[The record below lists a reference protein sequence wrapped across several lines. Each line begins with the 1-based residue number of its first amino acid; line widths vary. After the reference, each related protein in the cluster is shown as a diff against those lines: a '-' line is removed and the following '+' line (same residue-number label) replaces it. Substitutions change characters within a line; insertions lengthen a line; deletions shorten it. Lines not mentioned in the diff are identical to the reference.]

1 MAKITPITS
10 REGPP
15 ASGGYAQACLV
26 EGFKRVLHV
35 SGQIPVDADGAV
47 PAGFE
52 EQARLVWK
60 NVERQLT
67 AAQMGLENIVKHT
80 TYLASR
86 DDRTKNSKI
95 RQEILGSL
103 SPALTVIIAAIYDE
117 AWLLEIEVVA
127 MA

>member
-26 EGFKRVLHV
+26 EGFTRVLHV
-35 SGQIPVDADGAV
+35 SGQIPVEADGAV
-47 PAGFE
+47 PSSFE
-52 EQARLVWK
+52 DQARLVWK
-60 NVERQLT
+60 NVERQLI
-67 AAQMGLENIVKHT
+67 AAHMGFENIVKHT

-86 DDRTKNSKI
+86 DDRTKNSEI
-95 RQEILGSL
+95 RQEVLGSL
-103 SPALTVIIAAIYDE
+103 SPALTVIIADIYDE